1 MDSAETQGWGLIFDF
16 DGVVA
21 LSEPVHAGAWDDV
34 ARHFGRDLP
43 SGFAENGI
51 GTTDQLGALDLA
63 RHWGGLVPG
72 ESVLEAKRRFYRE
85 RARLEADFVPGVVE
99 ALRYFSGRAPM
110 AVATSSSRGDIE
122 PWFERGGL
130 TPYFSAVLTIE
141 SVTEPKPHP
150 EIYLSAAARLG
161 LPPERCIVFEDS
173 VHGARSA
180 RAAGARLIGL
190 TTTFEAEALGPLDAH
205 IPDFSDL
212 PFLLRCLKH
221 FSDTFST

>member
-1 MDSAETQGWGLIFDF
+1 MSQTETGGWGLIFDF
-16 DGVVA
+16 DGVLA

-43 SGFAENGI
+43 AGFAENGI
-51 GTTDQLGALDLA
+51 GITDQIGAFDLA

-85 RARLEADFVPGVVE
+85 RARHEADFVPGVAE
-99 ALRYFSGRAPM
+99 ALGYLHGRAPM
-110 AVATSSSRGDIE
+110 AVATSSSRSDLE

-130 TPYFSAVLTIE
+130 APYFSAVLTIE
-141 SVTEPKPHP
+141 SVREPKPHP

-161 LPPERCIVFEDS
+161 LPAERCIVFEDS
-173 VHGARSA
+173 VHGARAA

-190 TTTFEAEALGPLDAH
+190 TTTFDAETLGPLDAH
-205 IPDFSDL
+205 LPDFSDL
-212 PFLLRCLKH
+212 AFVLRCLEH
-221 FSDTFST
+221 FSDTFSS

>member
-1 MDSAETQGWGLIFDF
+1 MDFAENQDWGLIFDF

-34 ARHFGRDLP
+34 AQYFGRDLP
-43 SGFAENGI
+43 AGFAENGI
-51 GTTDQLGALDLA
+51 GITDQIGAFDLA
-63 RHWGGLVPG
+63 HRWGGVVPG

-85 RARLEADFVPGVVE
+85 RARFEADFVPGIVE
-99 ALRYFSGRAPM
+99 ALQYFSGRTPM
-110 AVATSSSRGDIE
+110 AIATSSSQSDIE

-130 TPYFSAVLTIE
+130 TPYFRAVLTIE
-141 SVTEPKPHP
+141 SVTEAKPHP

-161 LPPERCIVFEDS
+161 LPANRCIVFEDS
-173 VHGARSA
+173 VHGARAA

-190 TTTFEAEALGPLDAH
+190 TTTFDAEALGPLDAH

-221 FSDTFST
+221 FSDTFSE